1 MKKEQAMSYIRVLIC
16 RVDDE
21 NDDQMTELASVDMPE
36 VDISTL
42 KPETALDELEATTY
56 EQGQAILRRLL
67 QAQWAGIDEV
77 LAEQYRQRFSPGGSE
92 G

>member
-1 MKKEQAMSYIRVLIC
+1 MSCIRVLIC

-67 QAQWAGIDEV
+67 QVQWAGIDKT
-77 LAEQYRQRFSPGGSE
+77 LAEQYRQRFFPGGSD